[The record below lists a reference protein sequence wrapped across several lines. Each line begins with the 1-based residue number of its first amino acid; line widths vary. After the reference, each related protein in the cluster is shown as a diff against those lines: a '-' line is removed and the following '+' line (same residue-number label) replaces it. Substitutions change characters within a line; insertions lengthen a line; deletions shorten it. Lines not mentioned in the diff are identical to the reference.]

1 MTGMTGA
8 NLIAGRSTPRRCSK
22 LVNDPN
28 LSRCPGLN
36 RHSTLEP
43 VAVALYQF
51 FQVKLTLHTF
61 ALVKAEID
69 LTQLT
74 AVMASNL

>member
-1 MTGMTGA
+1 MTGA
-8 NLIAGRSTPRRCSK
+8 NLIAGRPTPRRCSK

-28 LSRCPGLN
+28 LYRWLGLN

-43 VAVALYQF
+43 VAVTLYQF
-51 FQVKLTLHTF
+51 FQVKLTLNTF
-61 ALVKAEID
+61 ALAKAEID

-74 AVMASNL
+74 AVMASDL